1 MERAPSA
8 GVSTGLVRQEEES
21 IPRLGSDSVYIELR
35 TCGQTMGAKFDVGVS
50 T

>member
-8 GVSTGLVRQEEES
+8 GESIGSVRQEEES
-21 IPRLGSDSVYIELR
+21 IPRLGSDSVFIELR
-35 TCGQTMGAKFDVGVS
+35 TETMGAKFDVGVA